1 MIERFLDS
9 RKRLAVWPSK
19 QADKLLAV
27 EYLASKFDAQTSYSE
42 LQVNDIIKAWHTFT
56 DWPLLRREMVDR
68 GLMERDTS
76 GENYRLK
83 KH

>member
-1 MIERFLDS
+1 M
-9 RKRLAVWPSK
+9 AVWPSK